1 MTEIDHNDNP
11 DLTPETAATNALS
24 IILLL
29 DQISRNVYRSDQKL
43 IYDHYDRLSQALI
56 HHILASTPRLDLD
69 PKYKMYPVYR
79 AWFYMPLM
87 HSEHIED
94 HDLFKE
100 LHKQMKDEMAAEGD
114 QAAVD
119 HIDNAMSFEKNH
131 VAIIEMFGRYPYRNA
146 VLGRETTRAEKK
158 WMEEGG
164 ENFGT
169 G

>member
-1 MTEIDHNDNP
+1 
-11 DLTPETAATNALS
+11 
-24 IILLL
+24 
-29 DQISRNVYRSDQKL
+29 
-43 IYDHYDRLSQALI
+43 
-56 HHILASTPRLDLD
+56 
-69 PKYKMYPVYR
+69 
-79 AWFYMPLM
+79 MPLM

-119 HIDNAMSFEKNH
+119 HIDKAMSFEKNH